1 MKEPWDDIEEE
12 VYKKVSLNH
21 ASSSRQLQLKSTGDE
36 AFIKFPLKSLNY
48 WFKAGTNASQMV
60 TADNRLQ

>member
-1 MKEPWDDIEEE
+1 MEPWDDIEEE

-36 AFIKFPLKSLNY
+36 AFIKFPFKSLNY
-48 WFKAGTNASQMV
+48 
-60 TADNRLQ
+60 